1 MDGASVIRAFTE
13 EVKVMVDDDS
23 AATLRGRDLLG
34 LGGILIG
41 GVVGGMVV
49 GLLLDNWLDSSPLCA
64 LLGIAL
70 GIVLSGVAFWA
81 RVRAAL
87 RG

>member
-1 MDGASVIRAFTE
+1 VVHAFTE
-13 EVKVMVDDDS
+13 ADKVMVDDDS

-34 LGGILIG
+34 LGGVLIG
-41 GVVGGMVV
+41 GVVGGMVI
-49 GLLLDNWLDSSPLCA
+49 GLLLDKWLDSSPLFA

-70 GIVLSGVAFWA
+70 GIVASAVAFWA

>member
-1 MDGASVIRAFTE
+1 
-13 EVKVMVDDDS
+13 MVDDDS

-41 GVVGGMVV
+41 GVVGGMVL
-49 GLLLDNWLDSSPLCA
+49 GLLLDHWLSTSPLFA
-64 LLGIAL
+64 LLGIAI
-70 GIVLSGVAFWA
+70 GILLSAVAFWA